1 MMKKAKTYFALA
13 LFAGLMTVSATPATE
28 AAAKTVAEQKL
39 PNQLRNGKFDLVTK
53 KGIAADWSIW
63 KKDDSQAK
71 VQIEKKAG
79 VDQSSAAVFS
89 GGNCS
94 YFTWAKVQ
102 GGEKV
107 YAKIKTRKIGE
118 GAAVLAMRFQDA
130 NRKWLPFTVSKT
142 VAFSESGEWVTV
154 ELVVKAPANTKTAV
168 PMFSVKNLE
177 SPESKVFL
185 DDVEVYILPASGK

>member
-1 MMKKAKTYFALA
+1 MKKAKTYFAMV
-13 LFAGLMTVSATPATE
+13 LFAGILTLSASPATK
-28 AAAKTVAEQKL
+28 AAAKMVAEQKL

-71 VQIEKKAG
+71 VQIVKKAG
-79 VDQSSAAVFS
+79 VDQSSAAVLS

-107 YAKIKTRKIGE
+107 YAKIKTRKTGE
-118 GAAVLAMRFQDA
+118 GGAVFAIRFQDA
-130 NRKWLPFTVSKT
+130 NRKWLPFTVSKS
-142 VAFSESGEWVTV
+142 VDFSESGEWVEV
-154 ELVVKAPANTKTAV
+154 ELVVKAPAKAKNAV

-185 DDVEVYILPASGK
+185 DNVEVYILTAAAK